1 MLGRIMVSALALT
14 GAAYAQETA
23 SAQTIGGEPTPDCGA
38 RQPLPAPPPAPDLTC
53 RIPANV
59 NTADRTAY
67 DAAFFA
73 QFNPQNALD
82 MVNQTPGFSLNGG
95 EDRRGFSGA
104 VGNLLIDGLR
114 PVAKSQSVQSILQNI
129 PAAQVLRIEVLR
141 GAAVAG
147 DASGQSVLVNVVRTP
162 NAGSGVWDAGFEQTN
177 HTSPQGSASWSG
189 RTGEVE
195 YGIGGSYYGN
205 DRSLPGRRYYFDE
218 NHQLTDFIDTPLPQ
232 AFREGVINGNF
243 AMPLWGGRLSTTQQ
257 VDIWYHKSGLRLND
271 YAFQDGPLQGV
282 LNEDAH
288 ERQWSF
294 EIGANYDHD
303 FGPWSMSLVSLVTRR
318 YYNDST
324 VDRIFD
330 DTRSL
335 VEVDDVAQHRNSGET
350 ILRGSLTR
358 DLGSHHHVEFGAEG
372 AFNTLDAQVDFNVDT
387 GSGAVSVPIFN
398 GNVTVQ
404 ERRAEIFAS
413 YTWRPNDRWSIEARA
428 ANEFS
433 VLDFNGDYS
442 QSVRL
447 SYFKPSIQI
456 SRSIGTNNQLRLRV
470 YRDLSQ
476 LNFDDFV
483 ASPSPSDHLITGGNK
498 DLRPESD
505 WRLELGGDFNLP
517 GGVTT
522 TFALTRYW
530 IADATDQVELHAPNP
545 NPPGPDLLFDGPGNI
560 GEGDA
565 WSFTTH
571 TTIPTAFLLPNS
583 RLTLDATLWDTHVID
598 PITGVERSISGR
610 PDVQLSGEWRQDLS
624 ASHFSW
630 GFNFEKVSAQ
640 RVLRHNEIDISE
652 EGPYITLFAESTI
665 VPGLKFRMQANDVFN
680 PPIRRTRTFFGDPA
694 TGDRN
699 DPYSSMQYRV
709 RHFDPAPWLVFSV
722 SGTF

>member
-1 MLGRIMVSALALT
+1 MFGRMMVSAVALT
-14 GAAYAQETA
+14 GVAYAQEPA
-23 SAQTIGGEPTPDCGA
+23 RAQSNA
-38 RQPLPAPPPAPDLTC
+38 PLPAPDCNAAPAPQPAPDVTC
-53 RIPANV
+53 HVPANI
-59 NTADRTAY
+59 NSSDRTSY

-73 QFNPQNALD
+73 RFNPQNALD
-82 MVNQTPGFSLNGG
+82 MINQTPGFSLNGG

-114 PVAKSQSVQSILQNI
+114 PVAKSQSVQTILQNI
-129 PAAQVLRIEVLR
+129 PAAQVLRIDVLR

-177 HTSPQGSASWSG
+177 RTSPQGSASWSG
-189 RTGEVE
+189 RSGATE
-195 YGIGGSYYGN
+195 YGIGTQYYSN
-205 DRSLPGRRYYFDE
+205 DRSLPGRRYYFDQ
-218 NHQLTDFIDTPLPQ
+218 NHTLTDFVDTPLPQ
-232 AFREGVINGNF
+232 SFREGVINGNF

-257 VDIWYHKSGLRLND
+257 LDIWRHHSGLRLND
-271 YAFQDGPLQGV
+271 YAFQGGPPQWFLD
-282 LNEDAH
+282 EDAG
-288 ERQWSF
+288 ESQWSF
-294 EIGANYDHD
+294 EIGANYDRD
-303 FGPWSMSLVSLVTRR
+303 FGAWSMSLVSLVTRR
-318 YYNDST
+318 YYNDGT
-324 VDRIFD
+324 LDRIFD
-330 DTRSL
+330 DTHSL
-335 VEVDDVAQHRNSGET
+335 VEVDDLAQRRNSGET
-350 ILRGSLTR
+350 ILRGSLAR
-358 DLGSHHHVEFGAEG
+358 DLGSHHHLEFGAEG
-372 AFNTLDAQVDFNVDT
+372 AFNTLDAHVDFNVDT
-387 GSGAVSVPIFN
+387 GGGPVSAPIFN

-404 ERRAEIFAS
+404 ERRAEVFAS

-442 QSVRL
+442 QTVRL
-447 SYFKPSIQI
+447 SYFKPSIQV
-456 SRSIGTNNQLRLRV
+456 SRAIGTNNQLRLRL

-517 GGVTT
+517 GGITT

-530 IADATDQVELHAPNP
+530 IADATDQVELRAP
-545 NPPGPDLLFDGPGNI
+545 NPPGPDILFDGPGNI
-560 GEGDA
+560 GGGDA

-571 TTIPTAFLLPNS
+571 TTIPTNFLLPSS
-583 RLTLDATLWDTHVID
+583 RLTFDATLWKTRVTD
-598 PITGVERSISGR
+598 PITHVQRGISGR

-630 GFNFEKVSAQ
+630 GFNFEKVSEQ
-640 RVLRHNEIDISE
+640 TVLRHNEIDNSE
-652 EGPYITLFAESTI
+652 EGPYVTLFAESTI
-665 VPGLKFRMQANDVFN
+665 VPGLKFRMQANDIFN
-680 PPIRRTRTFFGDPA
+680 PPIRRTRTFFGAPA

-699 DPYSSMQYRV
+699 DPYFSMQYRE
-709 RHFDPAPWLVFSV
+709 RHFDPAPWIVFSV